1 MPPLNKER
9 VPMCV
14 KTCKPA
20 RPFGPFSLLVCGMLA
35 VFGLMACSTT
45 RSDIKDDQRAQ
56 SARAGQA
63 QQTLRQPMA
72 RPAYL
77 VDDVRPKFATRSV
90 PIEPGMRLPPEYGK
104 VVMRLPGRH
113 SLASIAELI
122 SRLINLPVVVSPDAL
137 LDPAVF
143 MSGAM
148 SAALTNTS
156 KAADRGA
163 VASVGTMAAQA
174 QGRAAAM
181 GMTAVVQTESELRT
195 TYELNYQGSLAGLL
209 DQLADKAGLQWRY
222 QDGRI
227 VFSRMVTRVFTIK
240 SLFGGVKTSSQL
252 TLGTSATATSTTDS
266 DLWSALE
273 INLKNQLSTF
283 GKLQV
288 DSRGG
293 TVTVTDAMPNVE
305 AMARLIQVQ
314 NDTMMRQVILEVEV
328 LQVDLR
334 QEQHLGINWSAVG
347 SFLDAANI
355 STLVSP
361 TSLTPYSGNTGGAL
375 TFSRGNFK
383 LLIAALE
390 EFGKVNTAYSAVLTT
405 TNRQPVPLGV
415 TSNEGYL
422 KQVAAGTVSSTGAS
436 TGSTLTAGTITTGFS
451 LVVTPMVLD
460 SGRVLLESAL
470 SVTALRDLKSF
481 SSGVGT
487 LMNSIQLPAID
498 EFSTLQRLSVKLG
511 DTLVM
516 TGFEREILL
525 RDDLD
530 VVRGV
535 IPGSQRSKSMR
546 QSTVIIITPRLGAP

>member
-1 MPPLNKER
+1 MPPLNKEQA
-9 VPMCV
+9 PMSV
-14 KTCKPA
+14 KACRPA
-20 RPFGPFSLLVCGMLA
+20 RPFGPFRLVACSLLTVL
-35 VFGLMACSTT
+35 GLVACSTT

-63 QQTLRQPMA
+63 QQALRQPMA

-148 SAALTNTS
+148 SAALTQTT
-156 KAADRGA
+156 KAADRGGA
-163 VASVGTMAAQA
+163 ASVDTTAAQA

-252 TLGTSATATSTTDS
+252 TLGTSATATSATDS

-283 GKLQV
+283 GKLQI

-334 QEQHLGINWSAVG
+334 QEQQLGINWSAVG
-347 SFLDAANI
+347 SFLDASNI
-355 STLVSP
+355 STIVSP
-361 TSLTPYSGNTGGAL
+361 TRLTSYSGNTGGAL

-422 KQVAAGTVSSTGAS
+422 KQVTAGTVSSTGAS

-546 QSTVIIITPRLGAP
+546 QSTVIIITPRLGSP

>member
-1 MPPLNKER
+1 
-9 VPMCV
+9 
-14 KTCKPA
+14 
-20 RPFGPFSLLVCGMLA
+20 
-35 VFGLMACSTT
+35 
-45 RSDIKDDQRAQ
+45 
-56 SARAGQA
+56 
-63 QQTLRQPMA
+63 
-72 RPAYL
+72 
-77 VDDVRPKFATRSV
+77 
-90 PIEPGMRLPPEYGK
+90 
-104 VVMRLPGRH
+104 
-113 SLASIAELI
+113 
-122 SRLINLPVVVSPDAL
+122 
-137 LDPAVF
+137 
-143 MSGAM
+143 
-148 SAALTNTS
+148 
-156 KAADRGA
+156 
-163 VASVGTMAAQA
+163 
-174 QGRAAAM
+174 M

-273 INLKNQLSTF
+273 INLKSQLSTF

-293 TVTVTDAMPNVE
+293 TVTVTYAKPNEE
-305 AMARLIQVQ
+305 ANARLIQVQ

-481 SSGVGT
+481 SSGVGP

>member
-1 MPPLNKER
+1 MPPLNKEQ
-9 VPMCV
+9 VHTYF
-14 KTCKPA
+14 KTG
-20 RPFGPFSLLVCGMLA
+20 RTTRPFSLYACCMVA
-35 VFGLMACSTT
+35 VFGLVACSAT
-45 RSDIKDDQRAQ
+45 RTEIKEDQRAQ

-77 VDDVRPKFATRSV
+77 VDDLRPKFATRSV

-122 SRLINLPVVVSPDAL
+122 SRLTNLPVVIGPDAL

-143 MSGAM
+143 MP
-148 SAALTNTS
+148 
-156 KAADRGA
+156 
-163 VASVGTMAAQA
+163 GTMAAAMSNTTNAAAPGVAATVGSPTAQA
-174 QGRAAAM
+174 QLRAAAM
-181 GMTAVVQTESELRT
+181 GMTAVVQTQSELRT
-195 TYELNYQGSLAGLL
+195 THELNYQGSLAGLL
-209 DQLADKAGLQWRY
+209 DQVADKAGLQWRY

-252 TLGTSATATSTTDS
+252 NLGSNGSATSSTDS
-266 DLWSALE
+266 DVWSALE
-273 INLKNQLSTF
+273 ANLKNQLSNF
-283 GKLQV
+283 GKLQI

-293 TVTVTDAMPNVE
+293 TVTVTDAIPNVE
-305 AMARLIQVQ
+305 AMARLIQIQ

-334 QEQHLGINWSAVG
+334 QEQQLGINWTAVG
-347 SFLDAANI
+347 NILDASNI
-355 STLVSP
+355 T
-361 TSLTPYSGNTGGAL
+361 TFTPPSNLSSYSGNTGGIL
-375 TFSRGNFK
+375 TFSRSNFK

-415 TSNEGYL
+415 ISNEGYL
-422 KQVAAGTVSSTGAS
+422 KQVTAGTVSNTGAS
-436 TGSTLTAGTITTGFS
+436 TGSALSAGTITTGFS

-481 SSGVGT
+481 SSGVGA

-525 RDDLD
+525 RDDIN